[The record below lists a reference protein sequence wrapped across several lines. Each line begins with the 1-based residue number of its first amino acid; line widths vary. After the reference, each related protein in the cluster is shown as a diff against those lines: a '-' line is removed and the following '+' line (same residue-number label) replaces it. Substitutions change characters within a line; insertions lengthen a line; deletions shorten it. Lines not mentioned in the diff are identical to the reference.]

1 MITGINE
8 SKTLTKD
15 ISRWYVKDISSSYI
29 MDDSAIVRNEVIEPY
44 DEEKKNYSN
53 KF

>member
-15 ISRWYVKDISSSYI
+15 ISWWYIKDISSSDI
-29 MDDSAIVRNEVIEPY
+29 MGDSAIVCNEVIEPY
-44 DEEKKNYSN
+44 DEE
-53 KF
+53 

>member
-1 MITGINE
+1 MIAGINE

-15 ISRWYVKDISSSYI
+15 VSWWFIKVITSSSI
-29 MDDSAIVRNEVIEPY
+29 MDDSAIVCNEVMEPY